1 MDCQDSLCV
10 ARVALVPYSLR
21 LVTGSVPVEVLKK
34 KSPTCDLG
42 HRPERKGLAFSVH
55 WHEILLQ
62 NRHDDAPLSLGS
74 RVFAAVCGDAVPES
88 GEVFDVLR
96 SGMPDDDGNEE
107 GPRSISDR
115 VRHFDEMRL
124 PGISGRACFGCDCAS
139 DARIERCDACGQP
152 ACRFCVHR
160 GDSRG
165 RKLYPARPGVV
176 QTLPVRPLHLPN
188 LIFASG
194 RILQHA

>member
-1 MDCQDSLCV
+1 M
-10 ARVALVPYSLR
+10 
-21 LVTGSVPVEVLKK
+21 
-34 KSPTCDLG
+34 G
-42 HRPERKGLAFSVH
+42 HRLERKELAFSVH

-62 NRHDDAPLSLGS
+62 SRRDDAPLSLGS
-74 RVFAAVCGDAVPES
+74 RVFTAVCGDAVPES

-107 GPRSISDR
+107 GPRAISDR

-124 PGISGRACFGCDCAS
+124 PDISERACFGCDCTS
-139 DARIERCDACGQP
+139 DARIERCGACGPP
-152 ACRFCVHR
+152 ARRFCVDR
-160 GDSRG
+160 SRSRD

-188 LIFASG
+188 LIFAS
-194 RILQHA
+194 AAFSSMSS